1 MSPELKYALIAFGI
15 GCLIVV
21 LEWNMAKK
29 KKEGVTWTDKKR
41 MRGILG
47 VSAGI
52 AALVYFIIITAGD

>member
-41 MRGILG
+41 MRGIVG

-52 AALVYFIIITAGD
+52 AVLVYFVVWAAS

>member
-1 MSPELKYALIAFGI
+1 MSPELKYALITFGL

-21 LEWNMAKK
+21 LEWNMAGK

-47 VSAGI
+47 ISA
-52 AALVYFIIITAGD
+52 AMAVLVYFIVLLSD

>member
-41 MRGILG
+41 MRGIVG
-47 VSAGI
+47 VSAGV
-52 AALVYFIIITAGD
+52 AALVYFVVWAAS

>member
-1 MSPELKYALIAFGI
+1 MPPELKYALITFGI

-29 KKEGVTWTDKKR
+29 KKEGVTWTDKQR

-47 VSAGI
+47 VSVGV
-52 AALVYFIIITAGD
+52 AALVYFITWAAS